1 MTIDISIVKQ
11 FSPHGY
17 MRVALNHGNRV
28 LVSRDKNGS
37 AYGIS
42 VDLAKALAKNL
53 NVELKFVDYER
64 AIDVSSSVEKDE
76 WDVCFLAVDPERA
89 KTIDFTEPYIGIEGS
104 YLAAA
109 HCPAKDTAALVNSGA
124 KVGSVDGSA
133 YSLNLLHQPVAKNLI
148 MYSDIHAAL
157 DALDAQEV
165 VAIAGIA
172 SAMQGEAD
180 KRVGSRVLQP
190 AFMEIRQAMAMP
202 HGREL
207 ASAHLKQF
215 LADIANKGDVGDIL
229 EKYGVDRSAAIQP
242 TS

>member
-1 MTIDISIVKQ
+1 MTIDISLVKQ
-11 FSPHGY
+11 FSPLGY

-28 LVSRDKNGS
+28 LVSRDKSGS

-42 VDLAKALAKNL
+42 VDLAKALAKSL
-53 NVELKFVDYER
+53 NVELKFVEYER
-64 AIDVSSSVEKDE
+64 AIDVFSSAIKNE

-89 KTIDFTEPYIGIEGS
+89 KMLDFTEPYIGIEGS

-109 HCPAKDTAALVNSGA
+109 HCDAKDAVALVDSGA

-133 YSLNLLHQPVAKNLI
+133 YSLNLLRQPVAENLI

-157 DALDAQEV
+157 DAMDAKEV

-172 SAMQGEAD
+172 SAMRGESD

-202 HGREL
+202 RGREL
-207 ASAHLKQF
+207 ACAYLKQF
-215 LADIANKGDVGDIL
+215 LTDAAITGKVGNIL
-229 EKYGVDRSAAIQP
+229 EKYGVDRNAAIIP
-242 TS
+242 T

>member
-28 LVSRDKNGS
+28 LVSRDKIGS

-42 VDLAKALAKNL
+42 VDLAKVLAKNL
-53 NVELKFVDYER
+53 NVELRFVEYER
-64 AIDVSSSVEKDE
+64 AIDVSSSAEKNE

-109 HCPAKDTAALVNSGA
+109 HCHAKDAVALVNSGA

-133 YSLNLLHQPVAKNLI
+133 YSLNLLRQPVAENLI

-157 DALDAQEV
+157 DALDAKEV

-172 SAMQGEAD
+172 NAMQGEAD
-180 KRVGSRVLQP
+180 KRIGSRVLQP
-190 AFMEIRQAMAMP
+190 AFMKIKQAMAMP
-202 HGREL
+202 RGREL
-207 ASAHLKQF
+207 AIVYLKQF
-215 LADIANKGDVGDIL
+215 LADIAINGDVGDIL
-229 EKYGVDRSAAIQP
+229 EKYNIDRNAAIIP
-242 TS
+242 S